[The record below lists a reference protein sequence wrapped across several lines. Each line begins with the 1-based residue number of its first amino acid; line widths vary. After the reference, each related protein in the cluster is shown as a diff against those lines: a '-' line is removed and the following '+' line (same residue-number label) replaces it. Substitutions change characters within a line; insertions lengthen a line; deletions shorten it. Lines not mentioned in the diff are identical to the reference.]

1 VNQYRKK
8 TVEDLKKNNT
18 SLNQQIQAAQKKNS
32 TLEKELK
39 SLNDQKVS
47 KRKQD
52 SYEIND
58 LILSKKRDFHNAEF
72 QVFDH
77 EAKHMK
83 TLKGIDDDKSLDPQ
97 TRQAKVIEENQ
108 RFKQEDVKIKQFV
121 SDKKME
127 IVKSQKLL
135 QELNMISK

>member
-1 VNQYRKK
+1 
-8 TVEDLKKNNT
+8 
-18 SLNQQIQAAQKKNS
+18 
-32 TLEKELK
+32 
-39 SLNDQKVS
+39 VS

-83 TLKGIDDDKSLDPQ
+83 TLKGIDDDKTLDPQ

-121 SDKKME
+121 SEKKME
-127 IVKSQKLL
+127 IIKAQQLL